1 MENKK
6 PGGIMKNLVFAAI
19 IAAAVALILGIITQ
33 LVGHALII
41 SANGWNCFAQ
51 TLLLFGI
58 GFGVLD
64 YIKSKK

>member
-1 MENKK
+1 
-6 PGGIMKNLVFAAI
+6 MKNLVIVAI
-19 IAAAVALILGIITQ
+19 VVAAVALILGIITQ
-33 LVGHALII
+33 LVGNAVLI
-41 SANGWNCFAQ
+41 SANGWNSFAQ